1 MNCRKCGAKRITRR
15 SAGVFSCAHCGVQPG
30 PMGLTRFGLKGVNIA
45 MNNPLYEIE
54 NHMPD
59 FRRSLADKVPEHL
72 REGLARYI
80 LRGITPGSF
89 LRAVLCND
97 LHGAIRHGD
106 DDSIAGLRDIIMFL
120 NNDCPT
126 GCFGHPEK
134 FSDWCRHGGFVGIEA

>member
-1 MNCRKCGAKRITRR
+1 
-15 SAGVFSCAHCGVQPG
+15 
-30 PMGLTRFGLKGVNIA
+30 

-59 FRRSLADKVPEHL
+59 FRRSLAGKVPEHL

-80 LRGITPGSF
+80 LRGIPPGSF

-97 LHGAIRHGD
+97 LYGAIRHGD
-106 DDSIAGLRDIIMFL
+106 DDSIAGLLDIIMFL
-120 NNDCPT
+120 SNDCPT

-134 FSDWCRHGGFVGIEA
+134 FSDWCRQGGFVGIAA